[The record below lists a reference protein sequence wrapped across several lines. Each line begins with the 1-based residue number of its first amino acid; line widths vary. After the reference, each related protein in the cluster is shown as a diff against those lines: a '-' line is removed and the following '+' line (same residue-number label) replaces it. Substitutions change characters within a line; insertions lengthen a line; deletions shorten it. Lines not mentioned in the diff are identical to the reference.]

1 VSFNENSQIDT
12 SQVTVE
18 TPGSAGGL
26 GRLGGLGG
34 IGGKGM
40 GIGGTILT
48 IIIMIVLSQFGGGL
62 SNLGSSLNT
71 GSISNQGRSRCQ
83 PNLQQSLRLR
93 RHCGDKPGGMRPRT
107 RVLPGVQRETIRHM
121 VALVRHRLRN
131 RRDDGF
137 ATVPWGYVLA
147 VTQFKAES
155 VVPRLAI
162 GHWTSW

>member
-1 VSFNENSQIDT
+1 VEVNMSFNENSQIDT

-18 TPGSAGGL
+18 APGSGGGL

-71 GSISNQGRSRCQ
+71 GSISNQG
-83 PNLQQSLRLR
+83 QS
-93 RHCGDKPGGMRPRT
+93 
-107 RVLPGVQRETIRHM
+107 
-121 VALVRHRLRN
+121 
-131 RRDDGF
+131 
-137 ATVPWGYVLA
+137 AT
-147 VTQFKAES
+147 QDIS
-155 VVPRLAI
+155 
-162 GHWTSW
+162 